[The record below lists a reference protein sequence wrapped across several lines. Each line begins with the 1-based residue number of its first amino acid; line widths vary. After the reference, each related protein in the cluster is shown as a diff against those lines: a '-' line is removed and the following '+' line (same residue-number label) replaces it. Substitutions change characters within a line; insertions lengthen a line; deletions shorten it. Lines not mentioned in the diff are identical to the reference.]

1 MTSSATIGFDLKT
14 VLLPISS
21 ITPRV
26 IPTQEVRKSKKYKQI
41 AASIAHVG
49 VVEPLVVA
57 PVADG
62 KFLLLD
68 GALRLDI
75 LKQRNELEV
84 RCIFATD
91 DEGYTY
97 NKRVNRLSN
106 IGEHYMILKAL
117 SNGVS
122 EHDISVSL
130 AVDVD
135 TIRRKRSMLDGVCPE
150 VVQLLANRRVS
161 VFTYGLFRK
170 MKPIGQIQ
178 AAERMIHA
186 NDYSGKMAKALL
198 TITKPELITNP
209 EKVSRSS
216 PGAQAQLEALQGE
229 SEALLSDLKQVEE
242 TYATQ
247 ALDLTIGLGYIERLT
262 TNARVEKYL
271 AKHHAEL
278 LNEFTKL
285 LGEKAEEMSRAIPDP
300 IKPAPRTPSAVK
312 VKAKAATV
320 KS

>member
-1 MTSSATIGFDLKT
+1 
-14 VLLPISS
+14 
-21 ITPRV
+21 
-26 IPTQEVRKSKKYKQI
+26 
-41 AASIAHVG
+41 
-49 VVEPLVVA
+49 
-57 PVADG
+57 
-62 KFLLLD
+62 
-68 GALRLDI
+68 
-75 LKQRNELEV
+75 
-84 RCIFATD
+84 
-91 DEGYTY
+91 
-97 NKRVNRLSN
+97 
-106 IGEHYMILKAL
+106 
-117 SNGVS
+117 
-122 EHDISVSL
+122 
-130 AVDVD
+130 
-135 TIRRKRSMLDGVCPE
+135 

-198 TITKPELITNP
+198 TITKPELKTNP
-209 EKVSRSS
+209 EKGSRSS

-271 AKHHAEL
+271 AKNHAEL

-285 LGEKAEEMSRAIPDP
+285 LGEKAGEMSRAIPDP
-300 IKPAPRTPSAVK
+300 IKPTPRTTPSAK
-312 VKAKAATV
+312 VKAKAAAV

>member
-1 MTSSATIGFDLKT
+1 
-14 VLLPISS
+14 
-21 ITPRV
+21 
-26 IPTQEVRKSKKYKQI
+26 
-41 AASIAHVG
+41 
-49 VVEPLVVA
+49 
-57 PVADG
+57 
-62 KFLLLD
+62 
-68 GALRLDI
+68 
-75 LKQRNELEV
+75 
-84 RCIFATD
+84 
-91 DEGYTY
+91 
-97 NKRVNRLSN
+97 
-106 IGEHYMILKAL
+106 
-117 SNGVS
+117 
-122 EHDISVSL
+122 
-130 AVDVD
+130 
-135 TIRRKRSMLDGVCPE
+135 MLDGVCPE

-271 AKHHAEL
+271 AKNHAEL
-278 LNEFTKL
+278 LNEFTKM

-300 IKPAPRTPSAVK
+300 IKPAPRTVSAAK